1 MVEPTSAIDTGRISA
16 NFSVRFAYSVY
27 FTRRAFATGNPLLA
41 QLLKP
46 SRPNARARVFAAVES
61 AVSAAHPHLSAAIA
75 DYCRHYGLDLAG
87 EIFPLPA
94 GEAAKTGGLGIALGL
109 VEAMIKANLDR
120 QSYLLAIGGGSALDA
135 AGLAAA
141 LLHRGIRLV
150 RLPTTVLGQNDAG
163 VGVKNG
169 IDYGCQ
175 KNAIGTFAPPWA
187 VVDDFTFLDALPER
201 AFSSGFAEA
210 VKVAMI
216 ESESFFDRLGEIA
229 LPFAKREPAAVEE
242 VIRTTARLHV
252 EHIATAGDPFETGT
266 ARPLDFGH
274 WSAHRLEAMSDYCL
288 GHGPAVAIGLMID
301 SFYAQLQGWISRE
314 ATVKA
319 REMIQNVKLDL
330 IAAEFTHLLAERE
343 SLFQG
348 LDDFR
353 THLGGELTLTF
364 PCPLGRHREVHE
376 IDFAVMN
383 HAIDLAHAALNLN
396 STS

>member
-109 VEAMIKANLDR
+109 VEAMIKADLDR

-169 IDYGCQ
+169 IDFGCQ
-175 KNAIGTFAPPWA
+175 KN
-187 VVDDFTFLDALPER
+187 
-201 AFSSGFAEA
+201 
-210 VKVAMI
+210 
-216 ESESFFDRLGEIA
+216 
-229 LPFAKREPAAVEE
+229 
-242 VIRTTARLHV
+242 
-252 EHIATAGDPFETGT
+252 
-266 ARPLDFGH
+266 
-274 WSAHRLEAMSDYCL
+274 
-288 GHGPAVAIGLMID
+288 
-301 SFYAQLQGWISRE
+301 
-314 ATVKA
+314 
-319 REMIQNVKLDL
+319 N
-330 IAAEFTHLLAERE
+330 
-343 SLFQG
+343 
-348 LDDFR
+348 
-353 THLGGELTLTF
+353 
-364 PCPLGRHREVHE
+364 
-376 IDFAVMN
+376 
-383 HAIDLAHAALNLN
+383 
-396 STS
+396 

>member
-1 MVEPTSAIDTGRISA
+1 M
-16 NFSVRFAYSVY
+16 
-27 FTRRAFATGNPLLA
+27 
-41 QLLKP
+41 
-46 SRPNARARVFAAVES
+46 
-61 AVSAAHPHLSAAIA
+61 
-75 DYCRHYGLDLAG
+75 
-87 EIFPLPA
+87 
-94 GEAAKTGGLGIALGL
+94 
-109 VEAMIKANLDR
+109 
-120 QSYLLAIGGGSALDA
+120 
-135 AGLAAA
+135 AAA

-201 AFSSGFAEA
+201 AFSGGFAEA

-216 ESESFFDRLGEIA
+216 ESESFVDRLGEIA
-229 LPFAKREPAAVEE
+229 LPFATREPAAVEE

-252 EHIATAGDPFETGT
+252 AHIATAGDPFETGT

-364 PCPLGRHREVHE
+364 PCPIGRHREVHE